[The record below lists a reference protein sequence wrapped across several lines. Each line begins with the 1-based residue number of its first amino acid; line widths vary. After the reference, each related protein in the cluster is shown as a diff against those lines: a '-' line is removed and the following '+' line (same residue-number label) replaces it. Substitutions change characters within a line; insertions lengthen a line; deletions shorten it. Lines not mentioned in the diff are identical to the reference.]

1 MSLIKR
7 YRKTRVVRALKPWTA
22 VWELDAEDVLALSG
36 DLR

>member
-1 MSLIKR
+1 
-7 YRKTRVVRALKPWTA
+7 VVRALKPWTA